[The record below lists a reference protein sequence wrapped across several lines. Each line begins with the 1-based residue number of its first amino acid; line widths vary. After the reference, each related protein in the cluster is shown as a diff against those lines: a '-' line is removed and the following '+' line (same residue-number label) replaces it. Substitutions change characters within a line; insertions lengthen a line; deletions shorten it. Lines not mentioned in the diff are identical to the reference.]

1 MADNMEDV
9 SMGEMMDEIKGSM
22 KRIESGEIVKGT
34 VISVSDEE
42 IFVNIG
48 FMSDGIISKEE
59 FTDDLEI
66 NLKEVVNPGDEL
78 EVYIIEVNDG
88 NGNVS
93 LSKKKAENLKV
104 WEEFEDS
111 LKNGSKIKV
120 TINQIVK
127 GGAVANVKGV
137 RAFIPASQLSASY
150 VEDLNTFL
158 GKELEVKVIE
168 YDQEQGKAV
177 LSRKEIEVAEN
188 EIKKEA
194 LMNSLVKGE
203 SRKGII
209 TRLAKF
215 GAFVDLGGV
224 DGLIHISDLS
234 WKRINDPSEVVSV
247 GDNVDVYVIDF
258 DKARGRISL
267 GLKQVSQ
274 NPWNE
279 VETKYKV
286 GQTVEGTIV
295 RLMDFGAFTE
305 IEPGLEGLVHI
316 SEISEDRIAK
326 PSDVLKVGDKV
337 KVKIS
342 EINAN
347 DHRIS
352 LSIKD
357 ASAESSQGEFKKYND
372 SGDGLTLGDLLK
384 DKFKDFKFD

>member
-1 MADNMEDV
+1 MAENIEDV
-9 SMGEMMDEIKGSM
+9 SMGEMMDGIKGSM
-22 KRIESGEIVKGT
+22 KRIESGDIVKGT

-42 IFVNIG
+42 VFVNIN
-48 FMSDGIISKEE
+48 FMADGVISKEE
-59 FTDDLEI
+59 FTDNLEL
-66 NLKEVVNPGDEL
+66 NLKDLVNPGDEL

-88 NGNVS
+88 SGNVS

-111 LKNGSKIKV
+111 FTNGSKIKV
-120 TINQIVK
+120 TVSQIVK

-137 RAFIPASQLSASY
+137 RAFIPASQLSAYY

-158 GKELEVKVIE
+158 GKELEVKVLE
-168 YDQEQGKAV
+168 YDKEKGKAV
-177 LSRKEIEVAEN
+177 LSRKEIEIAEN
-188 EIKKEA
+188 EVKKDA
-194 LMNSLVKGE
+194 LMDSLVKGE
-203 SRKGII
+203 TKKGVI

-258 DKARGRISL
+258 DKERGRISL
-267 GLKQVSQ
+267 GLKQKSQ
-274 NPWNE
+274 DPWNE
-279 VETKYKV
+279 VESKYKV

-316 SEISEDRIAK
+316 SEISDDRIAK
-326 PSDVLKVGDKV
+326 PSDVLKEGDKV
-337 KVKIS
+337 QVKIS
-342 EINAN
+342 EINAA
-347 DHRIS
+347 DHRMS
-352 LSIKD
+352 LSMRD
-357 ASAESSQGEFKKYND
+357 ASSEASQGEFKKYND
-372 SGDGLTLGDLLK
+372 TGDGLTLGDLLK
-384 DKFKDFKFD
+384 DKFKNFKYE